1 MYLLFKDKK
10 ILPSQ
15 VDRMKKGKKIILKA
29 CLIQEYEEKS
39 KEIEEMNKA
48 IK

>member
-15 VDRMKKGKKIILKA
+15 VDRMKKGEKIILKA
-29 CLIQEYEEKS
+29 FLIQEYEEKN

>member
-15 VDRMKKGKKIILKA
+15 VNKMKKGEKIILKA
-29 CLIQEYEEKS
+29 FLMQEYQEK
-39 KEIEEMNKA
+39 KEEIEEINKA